1 MATQTTERIP
11 PPASTAT
18 RPTKDVQCFRA
29 FLREGG
35 PGPNSHVVLLGLKLF
50 DTPDLLK
57 AIRKGLGYQTFER
70 FRRNSA
76 LPAESVMT
84 LVNIP
89 RRTLTRRK
97 HEGRF
102 SPEESDRLVRA
113 SRLYGKALALFEG
126 NVDAASNW
134 LRTPQRGLG
143 GAVPLELAQTD
154 AGSREVEALIG
165 RLEHGVF
172 S

>member
-1 MATQTTERIP
+1 MATHTTEDIP
-11 PPASTAT
+11 PPARVPAQ
-18 RPTKDVQCFRA
+18 PTKDVQCFRT

-57 AIRKGLGYQTFER
+57 AINKGFAYQTFER
-70 FRRNSA
+70 FQRNIA
-76 LPAESVMT
+76 LPVESVMT

-102 SPEESDRLVRA
+102 GPDESDRLVRA

-126 NVDAASNW
+126 NIDAASNW

-143 GAVPLELAQTD
+143 GALPLVLAQTD
-154 AGSREVEALIG
+154 AGSREVERLIG

>member
-1 MATQTTERIP
+1 MATRMTEQVP
-11 PPASTAT
+11 QPAGAAA
-18 RPTKDVQCFRA
+18 PTKDVEYFRT

-35 PGPNSHVVLLGLKLF
+35 PGPNAHVILLGLTVF

-57 AIRKGLGYQTFER
+57 AINKGFTYHTFQR
-70 FRRNSA
+70 FQRNIA
-76 LPAESVMT
+76 LPLESVMT

-102 SPEESDRLVRA
+102 APEESDRLVRA
-113 SRLYGKALALFEG
+113 SRVYGKALELFEG
-126 NVDAASNW
+126 NVRAASNW
-134 LRTPQRGLG
+134 LLAPQRGLG
-143 GAVPLELAQTD
+143 GAVPLALAQTD
-154 AGSREVEALIG
+154 IGSREVERLIG

-172 S
+172 A

>member
-1 MATQTTERIP
+1 MAT
-11 PPASTAT
+11 AAT
-18 RPTKDVQCFRA
+18 DDLQHFLT
-29 FLREGG
+29 FLRKGN

-50 DTPDLLK
+50 DTPELLK
-57 AIRKGLGYQTFER
+57 AVNKGFAYRTFER
-70 FRRNSA
+70 FQRNIV
-76 LPAESVMT
+76 LPVESVML

-102 SPEESDRLVRA
+102 APEESDRLVRA
-113 SRLYGKALALFEG
+113 SRVYGKALELFEA
-126 NVDAASNW
+126 NITAASNW

-143 GAVPLELAQTD
+143 GAVPLVVAQTD
-154 AGSREVEALIG
+154 VGSREVERLLG

-172 S
+172 T

>member
-1 MATQTTERIP
+1 MATETTGRVP
-11 PPASTAT
+11 SPARSAESQ
-18 RPTKDVQCFRA
+18 TKDLRYFCT

-57 AIRKGLGYQTFER
+57 AINKGFTYQTFER
-70 FRRNSA
+70 FQRNIA
-76 LPAESVMT
+76 LPIENVMT

-97 HEGRF
+97 NEGRF
-102 SPEESDRLVRA
+102 APEESDRLVRA
-113 SRLYGKALALFEG
+113 SRVYGKALELFEG
-126 NVDAASNW
+126 NTTAASNW

-143 GAVPLELAQTD
+143 GLVPLVLAQSD
-154 AGSREVEALIG
+154 VGSREVERLVG